1 MWIAKIARF
10 CFFNLFIRPLVFLY
24 LGVNIRRRNLLPKRG
39 PAILVANHNS
49 HLDTMLLMI
58 SCPSSLASHLRPVAA
73 ADYWLKNGF
82 LRWFSKN
89 VLNIVP
95 IYRRK
100 EDRGENE
107 DPLAGID
114 SALDEG
120 SAVIFFPEGSRG
132 EPEQMTDFKRGIAI
146 LASRHPDVPIVPI
159 FLQGLGRAMPRGEGM
174 VIPFVCD
181 MYVGEHLY
189 WGGNEKEF
197 MSRLLRRFESLSREG
212 YRPQWE

>member
-1 MWIAKIARF
+1 MIARLARF
-10 CFFNLFIRPLVFLY
+10 SFFNLFIRPLVFLY
-24 LGVNIRRRNLLPKRG
+24 LGVNIRRRGLLPKQG

-49 HLDTMLLMI
+49 HLDTVLLMI
-58 SCPSSLASHLRPVAA
+58 ACPSSLFAHLRPVAA
-73 ADYWLKNGF
+73 ADYWLKSSF
-82 LRWFSKN
+82 LTWFSKN

-100 EDRGENE
+100 EDRADNS

-114 SALDEG
+114 EALQEG

-132 EPEQMTDFKRGIAI
+132 EPEQMAQFKRGIAI

-174 VIPFVCD
+174 VIPFICD
-181 MYVGEHLY
+181 MFVGEHLY
-189 WGGNEKEF
+189 WGGDETEF
-197 MSRLLRRFESLSREG
+197 MTRLKRRFETLSREG
-212 YRPQWE
+212 YKPQWE